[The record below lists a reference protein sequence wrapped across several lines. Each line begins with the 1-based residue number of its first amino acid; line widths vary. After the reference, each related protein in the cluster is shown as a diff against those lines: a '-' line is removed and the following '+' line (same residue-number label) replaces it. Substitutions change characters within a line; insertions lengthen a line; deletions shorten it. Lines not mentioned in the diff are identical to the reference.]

1 MIFLSS
7 CVQHHLKIMCNLSTY
22 FEKKKITKKLKFN
35 GCVSYQ
41 PILTKETV
49 RWKLGLIKE
58 ENKHKKEADQNSMYL
73 VLLTLV
79 TL

>member
-1 MIFLSS
+1 
-7 CVQHHLKIMCNLSTY
+7 MCNISTD
-22 FEKKKITKKLKFN
+22 FDKGN
-35 GCVSYQ
+35 DAM
-41 PILTKETV
+41 ET
-49 RWKLGLIKE
+49 GPHKE